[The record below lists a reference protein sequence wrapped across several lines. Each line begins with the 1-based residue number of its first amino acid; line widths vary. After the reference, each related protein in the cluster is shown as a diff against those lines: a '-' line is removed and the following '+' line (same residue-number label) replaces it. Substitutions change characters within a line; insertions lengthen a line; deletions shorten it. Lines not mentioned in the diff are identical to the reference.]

1 MVVSPG
7 RYLDKINWLKIRIVT
22 DSNLPPSQTIGD
34 LTYGGTSYIRK
45 QTPGVL
51 DLAHPDLV
59 FNEMTAYGTR
69 YWYFDTALDRYRF
82 KEAFTSSGVPIELS
96 QTVGGEPSVLPIYD
110 FTERSVAAS
119 GWLLSIELQNR
130 GAEIND
136 LDDIELFFDHR
147 SVTRQ

>member
-59 FNEMTAYGTR
+59 FNEMTAYCTR

-82 KEAFTSSGVPIELS
+82 KEAFTSSGVPI
-96 QTVGGEPSVLPIYD
+96 
-110 FTERSVAAS
+110 
-119 GWLLSIELQNR
+119 
-130 GAEIND
+130 
-136 LDDIELFFDHR
+136 
-147 SVTRQ
+147 